1 MNSLFSSKLHSTD
14 NPSNQNFRLHMHDD
28 YEIFLFLEGDTK
40 YIVEENVYFLN
51 PGDVIVI
58 RKNQMHK
65 AYHNSN
71 AKYTR
76 FVLNI
81 APDFFKQCNCT
92 EYEKDF
98 INPSGRAGSKID
110 AETVKSSG
118 LYDAFMRLKKYLA
131 ADGNESSPVVR
142 SIIIEILYLTVNIK
156 SYSDDDTSDNQ
167 LKSVIRYINS
177 NFEKQITLD
186 MLEKKFFIS
195 KYHLCHIFLRA
206 TGLTVHQYIASKRY
220 AYVSELIKSGK
231 TITEAASLAGFSNY
245 SSFYRGYK
253 KVYGA
258 SPRQNKDSIPAL
270 LNINPS
276 NAAQVNKKRLSH

>member
-1 MNSLFSSKLHSTD
+1 MNLLFSSKLHSTSS
-14 NPSNQNFRLHMHDD
+14 PSNQNFRLHMHDD
-28 YEIFLFLEGDTK
+28 YEILLFLEGDTK

-58 RKNQMHK
+58 RKNQMHR

-81 APDFFKQCNCT
+81 SPDFFKECNCM

-98 INPSGRAGSKID
+98 THPSGCTGTKID

-118 LYDAFMRLKKYLA
+118 LYDAFMRLRKYLA
-131 ADGNESSPVVR
+131 ADSNESSPVVR
-142 SIIIEILYLTVNIK
+142 SIIVEILYLTINIK
-156 SYSDDDTSDNQ
+156 SYSDDDTSDSQ

-206 TGLTVHQYIASKRY
+206 TGLTVHQYIANKRY
-220 AYVSELIKSGK
+220 AHAAELIKSGK

-253 KVYGA
+253 KLYGT
-258 SPRQNKDSIPAL
+258 SPRQNKDLTPTL
-270 LNINPS
+270 
-276 NAAQVNKKRLSH
+276 